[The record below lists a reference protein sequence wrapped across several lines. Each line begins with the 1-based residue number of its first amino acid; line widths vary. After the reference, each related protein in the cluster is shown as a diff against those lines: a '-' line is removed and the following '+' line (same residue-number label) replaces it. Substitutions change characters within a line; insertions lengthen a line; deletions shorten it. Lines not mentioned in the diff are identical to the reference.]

1 MITIGKPYI
10 YEDTEYAYLK
20 APIRITDDTAKA
32 YMSLEGRFLHVHW
45 RFYENYPP
53 VEWSQEDSGLWF
65 AVPKEYKQ
73 HLCAERGDAFVT
85 AMIWYAMVTESDIEC
100 EVPVSKSMAFQ
111 INNYLI
117 PALMKEE
124 KGYSHRI
131 KLVCPTTEEPYPNAG
146 AVGTGMSCGVDSLYT
161 LKLFNK
167 PDIPEG
173 YRLTHLTYL
182 NMGAI
187 FHPDR
192 NSTKEYTIKEFYE
205 TTDHMSEEKRQ
216 NAQEVADASGLP
228 LLYVKSNLD
237 SDYYRGGY
245 GDTGVYRNFAC
256 VLATAGLFRTYYSSS
271 RGRPE
276 SFNLDLDKASEHYES
291 LLCDVF
297 STEGLRFLL
306 SDYDSRLEKMLALQ
320 SDEIAQKYLDVCFR
334 FNNCGTCSKC
344 LRTLVILDVLGKV
357 DEFSA
362 VFDVARFK
370 ANRIDAYVWLLK
382 TMDMDSLNDD
392 ALHAHVIHDY
402 MVRHDKQIPIEAVR
416 KYKFEKVCRR
426 PKRMLK
432 RVLRLFKGKR

>member
-10 YEDTEYAYLK
+10 YEDAEYAYLK

-45 RFYENYPP
+45 RFYENYPL

-73 HLCAERGDAFVT
+73 YLCAERGDAFVT

-205 TTDHMSEEKRQ
+205 TTDRMSEEKRQ
-216 NAQEVADASGLP
+216 NAQEVADA
-228 LLYVKSNLD
+228 
-237 SDYYRGGY
+237 
-245 GDTGVYRNFAC
+245 FAC
-256 VLATAGLFRTYYSSS
+256 VLDTAGLFRTYYSSS

-382 TMDMDSLNDD
+382 TIDMDSLNDD

-402 MVRHDKQIPIEAVR
+402 MVRHNKQIPIEAVR

-426 PKRMLK
+426 PKRMVK